1 MTPAPS
7 TAPQEAGSAKRSYVR
22 GMFSAIAPRY
32 DLLNH
37 VLSLNVDRR
46 WRRQA
51 VQHLGWQAAPG
62 GTYLDLCAGTLD
74 LSLELARRPGFLGRV
89 VGADFALP
97 MLALG
102 RRKAPEV
109 RALAA
114 DALELPFPERTF
126 DGCMV
131 AFGVRNLVDLNGGL
145 SEIAR
150 VLKPGAT
157 AVILDFSLPTA
168 WPVKPLYLLYFR
180 HLLPRIGRLV
190 SKHMSA
196 YQYLPDSVGNFPSPE
211 ALRERMARVGFSRP
225 EARRLTLGI
234 ASLVWGRRA

>member
-1 MTPAPS
+1 MF
-7 TAPQEAGSAKRSYVR
+7 AG
-22 GMFSAIAPRY
+22 IAPRY

-51 VQHLGWQAAPG
+51 VDRLDCPKAPA

-74 LSLELARRPGFLGRV
+74 LSLTLARRPGFRGRV

-109 RALAA
+109 RALGA
-114 DALELPFPERTF
+114 DALELPFAARTF

-131 AFGVRNLVDLNGGL
+131 AFGVRNLVDVDRGL

-150 VLKPGAT
+150 VLKPGAN
-157 AVILDFSLPTA
+157 AVILDFSLPAA
-168 WPVKPLYLLYFR
+168 WPVRPLYLFYFR
-180 HLLPRIGRLV
+180 RILPRIGRLV

-196 YQYLPDSVGNFPSPE
+196 YQYLPDSVAGFPSPE
-211 ALRERMARVGFSRP
+211 ALRDRMTGLGFSG
-225 EARRLTLGI
+225 ADCRRLSLGI
-234 ASLVWGRRA
+234 AALVWGRRA

>member
-1 MTPAPS
+1 MF
-7 TAPQEAGSAKRSYVR
+7 AG
-22 GMFSAIAPRY
+22 IAPRY

-46 WRRQA
+46 WRRRA
-51 VQHLGWQAAPG
+51 VERLDWQAAPA

-74 LSLELARRPGFLGRV
+74 LSLELVRRPGFRGRV

-102 RRKAPEV
+102 RHKAPEV

-114 DALELPFPERTF
+114 DALELPFAERTF

-131 AFGVRNLVDLNGGL
+131 AFGVRNLVDVDRGL

-150 VLKPGAT
+150 VLKPGAN
-157 AVILDFSLPTA
+157 AVILDFSLPAA
-168 WPVKPLYLLYFR
+168 WPVRSLYLFYFR
-180 HLLPRIGRLV
+180 HILPRIGRLV

-196 YQYLPDSVGNFPSPE
+196 YQYLPDSVAAFPPPE
-211 ALRERMARVGFSRP
+211 ALRDRMTGLGFSRGDFQ
-225 EARRLTLGI
+225 RLTLGI
-234 ASLVWGRRA
+234 AALVWGRRA

>member
-7 TAPQEAGSAKRSYVR
+7 TVSQEAGSAQRSYVR
-22 GMFSAIAPRY
+22 GMFAGIAPRY

-51 VQHLGWQAAPG
+51 VQRLGWQAQPT

-74 LSLELARRPGFLGRV
+74 LSATLARQPGFRGRV

-102 RRKAPEV
+102 RLKVPEV

-114 DALELPFPERTF
+114 DALELPFAERTF

-131 AFGVRNLVDLNGGL
+131 AFGVRNLVDLDRGL

-150 VLKPGAT
+150 VLKPGAN

-168 WPVKPLYLLYFR
+168 WPVKPLYLFYFR
-180 HLLPRIGRLV
+180 RVLPRIGRLV

-196 YQYLPDSVGNFPSPE
+196 YQYLPDSVTGFPSPE
-211 ALRERMARVGFSRP
+211 ALRDRLVGLGFFR
-225 EARRLTLGI
+225 AGAQRLTLGI
-234 ASLVWGRRA
+234 ASLVWGQRA